1 MKKWQIFV
9 LMSIKIDLHA
19 MKCIYCFSKE
29 ERKKFGATKGE
40 SVNREGQTIQWPQE
54 KGQKDKQRSTKT
66 LNIKLKIQ

>member
-1 MKKWQIFV
+1 MFNIMMKKWQIFV

-40 SVNREGQTIQWPQE
+40 SVNREGQTIQWS
-54 KGQKDKQRSTKT
+54 KKRDKRTNND
-66 LNIKLKIQ
+66 LLKH